1 MKSTV
6 RHARAENLPEK
17 HKAEHPDYEYTRRDF
32 VPRGSSEHTLV
43 SIYEIPP
50 GKSAYPYHY
59 HHKAEETF
67 YILRGEGTLKTP
79 DGEKS
84 VRAGDLLFFPANEGG
99 AHKLTNTGTDILAYI
114 DFDVIHDLDA
124 AVYPDSGK
132 IGIWGKGINRVYRTD
147 DDTEYYE
154 GE

>member
-1 MKSTV
+1 MAIRISRIEDLPAQHEGRHENYEFIRRQFV
-6 RHARAENLPEK
+6 R
-17 HKAEHPDYEYTRRDF
+17 
-32 VPRGSSEHTLV
+32 RGEANSTLV
-43 SIYEIPP
+43 GIYEIPP

-79 DGEKS
+79 DGEKA
-84 VRAGDLLFFPANEGG
+84 VRAGDLLFFPANESG

-132 IGIWGKGINRVYRTD
+132 IGVWGKEVNRVFP
-147 DDTEYYE
+147 TEAAVDYFA

>member
-1 MKSTV
+1 MSTIK
-6 RHARAENLPEK
+6 HARPEDLPAK
-17 HKAEHPDYEYTRRDF
+17 HKSEHSDYEYIRRDF
-32 VPRGSSEHTLV
+32 VPRGAANHTMV

-59 HHKAEETF
+59 HHKDEETF
-67 YILRGEGTLKTP
+67 YILRGEGILKTP
-79 DGEKS
+79 DGEEP
-84 VRAGDLLFFPANEGG
+84 VRAGDFLFFPADEGG
-99 AHKLTNTGTDILAYI
+99 AHKLTNTGTVALVYI

-132 IGIWGKGINRVYRTD
+132 IGIWGKGINRVYRLA